1 MPRPID
7 LDKLRNW
14 KPPEGLQTIT
24 TLDAH
29 TGGEPL
35 RIIIDGLP
43 DLPGSTILQKRQ
55 YLKDHLDYYRTIL
68 MWEPRGHA
76 DMYGCI
82 ITPPEKPGS
91 DFGVIFM
98 HNEGYSTMCGHGII
112 AVTKVAL
119 ETGLIEKREP
129 QTKISIDSPAGLITS
144 FANIV
149 DGRIDKIYFHNVAS
163 YVQALDQKIEVDEL
177 GVIAY
182 DLAFGGAFYAYV
194 DADEIGLTLDA
205 ESFSEIIRTGMKIK
219 RAIMNAVPLKHPYED
234 DLNFL
239 YGTIFTSK
247 SAGTGCNYRNVCVFA
262 EGEVDRS
269 PTGTGV
275 SGRVAIDVAKGKL
288 QIGESIVIESIV
300 GSKFECKAISN
311 TTFGPYQAVIPEV
324 QGTAHISGKHT
335 FVIDP
340 DDPLKNGFILR

>member
-1 MPRPID
+1 MAQPFS
-7 LDKLRNW
+7 LDKLTNW
-14 KPPEGLQTIT
+14 TPPSGFHTIT

-35 RIIIDGLP
+35 RILIDGLP
-43 DLPGSTILQKRQ
+43 ELPGNTILKKRQ
-55 YLKDHLDYYRTIL
+55 YLKDHLDHYRTIL

-82 ITPPEKPGS
+82 ITLPEKSGS

-119 ETGLIEKREP
+119 DTGLIEIQEP
-129 QTKISIDSPAGLITS
+129 QTTIRIDSPAGLITS
-144 FANIV
+144 YATV
-149 DGRIDKIYFHNVAS
+149 SAGKIDKIYFHNVPS
-163 YVQALDQKIEVDEL
+163 YVQALDQTIKVDGL
-177 GVIAY
+177 GSVSY

-194 DADEIGLTLDA
+194 DADHLGLKLDA
-205 ESFSEIIRTGMKIK
+205 ESFGEIIRIGMQIK
-219 RAIMNAVPLKHPYED
+219 RAVMNSVQLKHPYEE

-247 SAGTGCNYRNVCVFA
+247 NTDAANYRNVCVFA

-275 SGRVAIDVAKGKL
+275 SGRLAIDIAKDKVR
-288 QIGESIVIESIV
+288 IGESIIIESIV
-300 GSKFECKAISN
+300 GSKFECKAISKTN
-311 TTFGPYQAVIPEV
+311 FGPYQAIIPEV
-324 QGTAHISGKHT
+324 QGTAYISGKHT
-335 FVIDP
+335 FVVDP
-340 DDPLKNGFILR
+340 NDPLKNGFILR

>member
-1 MPRPID
+1 MAGPID
-7 LDKLRNW
+7 LQKLRNW
-14 KPPEGLQTIT
+14 KPPEGFQTIT

-35 RIIIDGLP
+35 RIVIDGLP
-43 DLPGSTILQKRQ
+43 ELPGNTILQKRQ
-55 YLKDHLDYYRTIL
+55 YLKDHLDHYRTIL

-82 ITPPEKPGS
+82 ITPPEKHSS

-119 ETGLIEKREP
+119 ETGLIEKQEP

-144 FANIV
+144 YADMI
-149 DGRIDKIYFHNVAS
+149 DGRIDRIYFHNVAS
-163 YVQALDQKIEVDEL
+163 YVQAVDQKIEIDGL
-177 GVIAY
+177 GIVTY

-194 DADEIGLTLDA
+194 DADQIGLKLDA
-205 ESFSEIIRTGMKIK
+205 GSFSEIIRTGMQIK
-219 RAIMNAVPLKHPYED
+219 RVVMNAIPLAHPFEE

-247 SAGTGCNYRNVCVFA
+247 HANPGSSYRNVCVFA

-288 QIGESIVIESIV
+288 QIGEPIIIESIV

-311 TTFGPYQAVIPEV
+311 TTFGPYQAIVPEV
-324 QGTAHISGKHT
+324 QGSAHISGKHT
-335 FVIDP
+335 FVVDP
-340 DDPLKNGFILR
+340 HDPLKNGFILR